1 MADYGFT
8 EAEARRFLEAE
19 LRRHAASTS
28 FYWESE
34 ETEEVLDLFTEAV
47 AKLIAANN
55 VRMARDWAEKG
66 LGDLRPPPGMT
77 GI

>member
-8 EAEARRFLEAE
+8 EAQARAFLERE

-34 ETEEVLDLFTEAV
+34 ETEEVLDLLTEV
-47 AKLIAANN
+47 MAKLIAANN
-55 VRMARDWAEKG
+55 AKIARDWSDKG
-66 LGDLRPPPGMT
+66 LGDLLKPGMP
-77 GI
+77 GL

>member
-1 MADYGFT
+1 MA
-8 EAEARRFLEAE
+8 ARFPSSRS
-19 LRRHAASTS
+19 RVRGPSAAWATS

-34 ETEEVLDLFTEAV
+34 EAEEVLDLLTEVV

-55 VRMARDWAEKG
+55 EKVARDWADRGFSDLAGPG
-66 LGDLRPPPGMT
+66 LL

>member
-8 EAEARRFLEAE
+8 ETEARAFLEKE

-34 ETEEVLDLFTEAV
+34 EAEEVLDLLTEVV

-55 VRMARDWAEKG
+55 AKMARDWADKG
-66 LGDLRPPPGMT
+66 LSDLRGPML

>member
-8 EAEARRFLEAE
+8 GAEARRFLEAE

-34 ETEEVLDLFTEAV
+34 ETEELLDLLVDAM

-55 VRMARDWAEKG
+55 AKIAHDWSDRG
-66 LGDLRPPPGMT
+66 MQDLKMPPGM
-77 GI
+77 

>member
-1 MADYGFT
+1 MAGYGFT
-8 EAEARRFLEAE
+8 EAEARAFMEKE
-19 LRRHAASTS
+19 LRSHAASTS

-34 ETEEVLDLFTEAV
+34 EAEEVLDLLTEVV

-55 VRMARDWAEKG
+55 AKMARDWADKG
-66 LGDLRPPPGMT
+66 LGDFAGPGLL

>member
-34 ETEEVLDLFTEAV
+34 ETQEVLDLLTEV
-47 AKLIAANN
+47 MAKPIAASNAKI
-55 VRMARDWAEKG
+55 ARDWSAKG
-66 LGDLRPPPGMT
+66 LGDLWGP
-77 GI
+77 I

>member
-8 EAEARRFLEAE
+8 ENEARRFLEAE

-34 ETEEVLDLFTEAV
+34 ETGEVLDLVTEV
-47 AKLIAANN
+47 MAKLVAANN
-55 VRMARDWAEKG
+55 AKLARDWSEKG
-66 LGDLRPPPGMT
+66 LSDPRGR
-77 GI
+77 

>member
-19 LRRHAASTS
+19 LRRYAASTS

-34 ETEEVLDLFTEAV
+34 ETQEVLDLLTEV
-47 AKLIAANN
+47 MAKLIAANN
-55 VRMARDWAEKG
+55 VKVARDWADKG
-66 LGDLRPPPGMT
+66 LSDLGPMMPG
-77 GI
+77 I

>member
-1 MADYGFT
+1 MAGYGFT
-8 EAEARRFLEAE
+8 EEEARLFLERE

-34 ETEEVLDLFTEAV
+34 ETEEVLDLLVEVV

-55 VRMARDWAEKG
+55 AKIAQDWTNKG
-66 LGDLRPPPGMT
+66 LGDLMPPGT
-77 GI
+77 F

>member
-8 EAEARRFLEAE
+8 EAQARRFPEAE

-34 ETEEVLDLFTEAV
+34 ETQEVLDLLTDV
-47 AKLIAANN
+47 MAKLIAANN
-55 VRMARDWAEKG
+55 AKIARDWSEKG
-66 LGDLRPPPGMT
+66 LSNLRLPPGL
-77 GI
+77 

>member
-34 ETEEVLDLFTEAV
+34 ETEELLDLLVDAM

-55 VRMARDWAEKG
+55 AKIARDWSDRG
-66 LGDLRPPPGMT
+66 IQDLKMPPGM
-77 GI
+77 

>member
-34 ETEEVLDLFTEAV
+34 ETEEVLDLLTEAV
-47 AKLIAANN
+47 AKLFAANN
-55 VRMARDWAEKG
+55 ARMAQDWAEKG
-66 LGDLRPPPGMT
+66 LGDLRRPPGML
-77 GI
+77 

>member
-8 EAEARRFLEAE
+8 EAEARAFMEKE

-34 ETEEVLDLFTEAV
+34 EAEEVLDLLTEVV
-47 AKLIAANN
+47 AKLLAANN
-55 VRMARDWAEKG
+55 EKLARDYEKSLNDLGSG
-66 LGDLRPPPGMT
+66 LLGL
-77 GI
+77 

>member
-1 MADYGFT
+1 MAGYGLT

-34 ETEEVLDLFTEAV
+34 ETEEVLDLLTEV
-47 AKLIAANN
+47 MAKLIAANN
-55 VRMARDWAEKG
+55 AKMARDWADKG
-66 LGDLRPPPGMT
+66 LSDLRLPPGMP

>member
-34 ETEEVLDLFTEAV
+34 ETEEVLDLLTEV
-47 AKLIAANN
+47 MAKLIVANN
-55 VRMARDWAEKG
+55 AKLARDWADKG
-66 LGDLRPPPGMT
+66 YEDLRPPPGMF
-77 GI
+77 GM

>member
-34 ETEEVLDLFTEAV
+34 ETQEVLDLLTEV
-47 AKLIAANN
+47 MAKLIAANN
-55 VRMARDWAEKG
+55 EKIARDWSEKG
-66 LGDLRPPPGMT
+66 LGDLRGPMMPG
-77 GI
+77 I

>member
-8 EAEARRFLEAE
+8 EAEAHRFLEAE

-34 ETEEVLDLFTEAV
+34 ETEEVLDLLTEAV

-55 VRMARDWAEKG
+55 ARMARDWAEKG
-66 LGDLRPPPGMT
+66 LGDLRRPSGML
-77 GI
+77 

>member
-8 EAEARRFLEAE
+8 EMEARAFLEKE

-34 ETEEVLDLFTEAV
+34 EAEEVLDLLTEVV
-47 AKLIAANN
+47 AKLFAANN
-55 VRMARDWAEKG
+55 ERLARDFAKV
-66 LGDLRPPPGMT
+66 LDNLTKQAMT